1 MKNRKGDIADT
12 EVRKLWDELEDIL
25 FIENENSDDSCKL
38 VLANNWQGWD
48 KGTTRDEI
56 WGWFNKHFSKGLE
69 ELL

>member
-56 WGWFNKHFSKGLE
+56 WRWFNKHFSKGLE